1 MAESIAIPSPA
12 GQIPAF
18 SSSPKGRARGAV
30 IVVQEAFG
38 LTEHIAEIV
47 DRLAAEGYRSIAPA
61 LFHRQGSP
69 VVEYEALLVAE
80 KTERLLEIMG
90 QLSGEEIAADLDA
103 TLEHLVAEGFSAEST
118 GMVGFCM
125 GGAVV
130 CAACSRP
137 GIAAGVTFY
146 GGGVTTGR
154 FGMPP
159 LVEVAPAIVHPWL
172 GLYGDEDPSIPVE
185 QVEALRDAAATAT
198 APTEIIRYAAAG
210 HGFNCDARPDH
221 FNAAAAADGWSRM
234 LAFFAE
240 HLD

>member
-1 MAESIAIPSPA
+1 MT
-12 GQIPAF
+12 
-18 SSSPKGRARGAV
+18 
-30 IVVQEAFG
+30 G
-38 LTEHIAEIV
+38 LTPTSSFCKSHFLRSRKPTRFDIHVPGVVGWHETH
-47 DRLAAEGYRSIAPA
+47 AA
-61 LFHRQGSP
+61 
-69 VVEYEALLVAE
+69 
-80 KTERLLEIMG
+80 T
-90 QLSGEEIAADLDA
+90 D
-103 TLEHLVAEGFSAEST
+103 
-118 GMVGFCM
+118 
-125 GGAVV
+125 AVV